1 MSRGQGTEKQKNI
14 KTEEQENYFSVFRFF
29 SFFVS
34 MLFVL
39 CFFLSVFCYAQ
50 EWQEM
55 RGDHFIVYY
64 EKQNQA
70 FAGDTLRNAEYYY
83 TDIATNLGYTRYSNF
98 WQWEKRVKIF
108 IYPNQDSFLK
118 ATGQPSWSVGNA
130 NYTTKQI
137 SSFSGS
143 GEFLQSV
150 LPHEVAH
157 LIFRDFVGFAGEVPL
172 WLDEGVAQWQ
182 ERPKRQLVKYYV
194 RALYEEKKII
204 PLRRLMNTDVRMISG
219 DDEAKNFY
227 IQAASLVGFLI
238 EEYGA
243 DSFANFCRQL
253 RDGKSLD
260 DALRFTYPTQVRSL
274 QELEEKWLK
283 YVSLIKITIQKKI
296 GDTTQTISY

>member
-1 MSRGQGTEKQKNI
+1 MKCSFRSKRTEVRGQKGYSVI
-14 KTEEQENYFSVFRFF
+14 RHLFS
-29 SFFVS
+29 
-34 MLFVL
+34 VL
-39 CFFLSVFCYAQ
+39 CFLFTVLCPLSSGLCFAQ
-50 EWQEM
+50 SWQEM

-64 EKQNQA
+64 EKQDQA
-70 FAGDTLRNAEYYY
+70 FAGGTLRNAEYYY
-83 TDIATNLGYTRYSNF
+83 TDIATGLGYARYSIF

-108 IYPNQDSFLK
+108 IYSNQDSFLK

-130 NYTTKQI
+130 NYAAKQI

-150 LPHEVAH
+150 LPHEIAH

-182 ERPKRQLVKYYV
+182 ERPKRQIVKYYV
-194 RALYEEKKII
+194 RSLYEEKKII

-274 QELEEKWLK
+274 DELEEKWLK
-283 YVSLIKITIQKKI
+283 YVSLIKITVQKKI
-296 GDTTQTISY
+296 GNTTQTISY